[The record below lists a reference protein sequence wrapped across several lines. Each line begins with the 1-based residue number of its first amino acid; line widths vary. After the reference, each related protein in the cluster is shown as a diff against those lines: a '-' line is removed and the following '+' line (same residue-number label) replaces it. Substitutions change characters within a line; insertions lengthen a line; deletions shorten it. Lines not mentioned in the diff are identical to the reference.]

1 MAEQHACTLQQCSF
15 DLAHERALFEI
26 VSNIRKSIELDEI
39 IQTTIKELR
48 QLLAADRVGVVR
60 LDVHQGWDDGIFIA
74 ESVQP
79 QFDAVLSKQVH
90 DHCFGQQ
97 YADAYRDGRIQA
109 LDDIYEAGLSPCHI
123 EILSQFQVRAN
134 LLVPLLK
141 GTELWGLLCVHQC
154 SGPRHWQA
162 DEIEFVSKIAMH
174 LSVAIDHAEL
184 LTKTQ
189 QQASEL
195 EATLRSLKS
204 TQTQLAQSEKMSSLG
219 QLAAGLA
226 HEINNPVNFISAN
239 LNHVEHHVRSLL
251 TLVSLYQEH
260 FSSGTSNSSSIP
272 EIEAAEEDLDA
283 DFLLRDLPNLC
294 ASMKAGSVRI
304 SYIVE
309 ALRNFSRLDE
319 VGFKKVRI
327 EQGIDTALLLLSD
340 RLRPTQHRPK
350 IQIQK
355 RYHTLPI
362 IECSPGKINQVV
374 MSLLTNAVDAIDEAW
389 AQNFDNIERKKPLI
403 AIDIADSAKGVRIDI
418 SDNGLGIPEAI
429 QTKLYDPFFTTK
441 PIGKG
446 TGLGLAISR
455 QIVTNH
461 HGELLCESQT
471 GRGTTFSIEL
481 PNTQTMPSS

>member
-1 MAEQHACTLQQCSF
+1 MAEQHACTLQQCSY

-26 VSNIRKSIELDEI
+26 VSNIRKSIELDKI

-79 QFDAVLSKQVH
+79 QFDAVLSKRVH

-123 EILSQFQVRAN
+123 EILNQFQVRAN

-154 SGPRHWQA
+154 SGPRHWQT

-204 TQTQLAQSEKMSSLG
+204 TQTQLAQAEKMSSLG

-226 HEINNPVNFISAN
+226 HEINNPVNFIFAN

-260 FSSGTSNSSSIP
+260 FSSATSSSAP
-272 EIEAAEEDLDA
+272 EIEVAEEDLDA

-350 IQIQK
+350 IQLQ
-355 RYHTLPI
+355 
-362 IECSPGKINQVV
+362 
-374 MSLLTNAVDAIDEAW
+374 
-389 AQNFDNIERKKPLI
+389 
-403 AIDIADSAKGVRIDI
+403 
-418 SDNGLGIPEAI
+418 
-429 QTKLYDPFFTTK
+429 
-441 PIGKG
+441 
-446 TGLGLAISR
+446 
-455 QIVTNH
+455 
-461 HGELLCESQT
+461 
-471 GRGTTFSIEL
+471 
-481 PNTQTMPSS
+481 